1 MEEGDKVGTEGNT
14 RRVRVERLPEYRE
27 MRRLLR
33 VWLAR
38 PKTHI
43 TGLHSKLYGLRGTPQ
58 NRVDWKD
65 PDTWIAKRVTGKDR
79 ELAHAIWTESG
90 VNPRYTDVHWSL
102 TQHYELLVGDAD
114 GKLQLT
120 ERGSDFID
128 HEFGKAEAFLDQQ
141 EGLIK
146 LLTIVADAGSASRS
160 ALREPWAEYLGR
172 HSRFQAR
179 TTIDFTLS
187 SRLKNLVDR
196 DLVKP

>member
-1 MEEGDKVGTEGNT
+1 MEEGDKVGTEDNA

-38 PKTHI
+38 PKAHI
-43 TGLHSKLYGLRGTPQ
+43 TGLYSKLWGLRGTPQ
-58 NRVDWKD
+58 NPVDWKD

-79 ELAHAIWTESG
+79 ELANAIWTKSG
-90 VNPRYTDVHWSL
+90 VNPRYTGEHWRL
-102 TQHYELLVGDAD
+102 TQNYELLAEDAD
-114 GKLQLT
+114 GELELT

-128 HEFGKAEAFLDQQ
+128 HEFGKAEAFLDEQ

-146 LLTIVADAGSASRS
+146 LLTIVDEAGSARSS

-179 TTIDFTLS
+179 TTIDLYTLVAPEEP
-187 SRLKNLVDR
+187 R
-196 DLVKP
+196 